1 MAFSNISRR
10 YEKENVTYY
19 LFLMTRCFSD
29 KVLRVKGKVKLN
41 HVRPELYEDF
51 MRIHQKVHQEILV
64 NNELSVAFARAFA
77 YEYCKTMKE
86 ATNLEMYRIAW
97 ALASEASIER
107 CWKMGNLQ

>member
-1 MAFSNISRR
+1 MLV
-10 YEKENVTYY
+10 Y
-19 LFLMTRCFSD
+19 
-29 KVLRVKGKVKLN
+29 KVPRVKGKVKVK
-41 HVRPELYEDF
+41 HVRLELYDNS
-51 MRIHQKVHQEILV
+51 MRLHQKVHQEISV
-64 NNELSVAFARAFA
+64 NNELSVAFARAFT